1 MMTELS
7 VMKFVSIWRTFV
19 MPDSICTL
27 NMTYDSMVLFAT
39 ANIHVQGDY
48 VLLNRS
54 TISY

>member
-1 MMTELS
+1 MTELS